1 MEKYLNF
8 KNNIDESKLKIVGQ
22 SIAKG
27 GLVIFPT
34 ETVYGIGTN
43 GLDEKAIEKLYSAKC
58 RDLNKPI
65 SLLVSNLDM
74 VEQIAT
80 DITEVEYKLMN
91 TFFPGPF
98 TIILKKKNIVPDIL
112 TADKDTVGIRMPDHY
127 ITQKLIQYSGCPIAA
142 PSANISG
149 KPSGTNID
157 NVIND
162 FYDKVDYIIDNGE
175 SNIGIA
181 STIVQV
187 IDGVPHILREGS
199 ITKEQ
204 ILKVL

>member
-1 MEKYLNF
+1 MEKYLDF
-8 KNNIDESKLKIVGQ
+8 KNNIDETKLE
-22 SIAKG
+22 IAGKTIANG

-43 GLDEKAIEKLYSAKC
+43 GLDEKAIEKLYTIKQ

-65 SLLVSNLDM
+65 SLLVSSIDM
-74 VEQIAT
+74 VSEIACEIS
-80 DITEVEYKLMN
+80 DVEYKLMN
-91 TFFPGPF
+91 AFFPGPF
-98 TIILKKKNIVPDIL
+98 TIVLKKKSIISNIL
-112 TADKDTVGIRMPDHY
+112 TAGKDTVGVRMPDCE
-127 ITQKLIQYSGCPIAA
+127 ITQKLIKYANCPIAA

-149 KPSGTNID
+149 KPSGTNI
-157 NVIND
+157 ND
-162 FYDKVDYIIDNGE
+162 FIKDFDNKVDYIIDNGE
-175 SNIGIA
+175 AKIGLA

-204 ILKVL
+204 ILSVL